1 MEISDEQIA
10 HAINNTEVLRSP
22 RQTLATFGNTSVR
35 YFLLTEPLYKDL
47 VKGPEDTVIREGRVI
62 SQKPRVV
69 TPGYMISLEG
79 FGDNARKYFQELIQE
94 AGPDVPGLLY
104 LYRNEPKE
112 LNVVSGSVLS
122 VLERLEKEI
131 ENDPLTA
138 IIRGVDEMWDVCLL
152 KFIHDL
158 TAQSLEGNLREL
170 GSRGMMNVDQSGVT
184 IDARRQIEDLFY
196 AVRMKKED
204 PDRLKRELDRWGV
217 FREYEDRFLALFS

>member
-10 HAINNTEVLRSP
+10 YAIHNTVVLRPP
-22 RQTLATFGNTSVR
+22 RQTLATFGNTSIR

-47 VKGPEDTVIREGRVI
+47 VKGPEDTVVREGRVI
-62 SQKPRVV
+62 SQKPKVV
-69 TPGYMISLEG
+69 TPGYMIKLEG
-79 FGDNARKYFQELIQE
+79 FGENARKYFQEMIRE

-104 LYRNEPKE
+104 LYRNEHKE
-112 LNVVSGSVLS
+112 LNVVSGNVPS
-122 VLERLEKEI
+122 VLERIEKDVGD
-131 ENDPLTA
+131 DPLTA

-170 GSRGMMNVDQSGVT
+170 GSRGMMNVDPSGVT
-184 IDARRQIEDLFY
+184 IDARRQIEDLFHD
-196 AVRMKKED
+196 VRMKKED

-217 FREYEDRFLALFS
+217 FREYEDRFLSLFS